1 MDGGKDALRE
11 DGADWS
17 DSVCVYTQLYCC
29 CMFTVYNLR
38 LILERDQGKKCH
50 RHVIKLCH
58 QYPTNMHMHIHKHY
72 TVWQR
77 ERGRA
82 VCTAFVCV
90 CFPFSNVLIHL
101 SEQTSI

>member
-38 LILERDQGKKCH
+38 LILERDQGKKCD
-50 RHVIKLCH
+50 RYVIKLCH
-58 QYPTNMHMHIHKHY
+58 QYPTNMHIHKHY